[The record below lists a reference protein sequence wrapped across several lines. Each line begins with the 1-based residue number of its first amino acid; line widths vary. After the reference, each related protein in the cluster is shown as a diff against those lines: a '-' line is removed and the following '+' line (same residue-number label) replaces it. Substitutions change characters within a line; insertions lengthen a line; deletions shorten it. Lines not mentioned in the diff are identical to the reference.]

1 MAIVTGKWNNF
12 CKVMSNFVIYIAYIV
27 KLYLIIIIMNLRLI
41 DDGNRD
47 IGAVKE
53 VNGSM
58 VQLFYILDSYPTL
71 QKPI

>member
-1 MAIVTGKWNNF
+1 
-12 CKVMSNFVIYIAYIV
+12 MSNFVIYIAYIV

-53 VNGSM
+53 VNESM